1 MKLSRNTATLLKF
14 AVLGLIL
21 SIRCFT
27 WAQSILMCLF
37 VTWVYPYIVAWF
49 YGVHAMPSMDRL
61 CFIAKDTAR
70 INFISVTTVDRYEY
84 ELAKKRALTF
94 IKTKDKLRWSVV
106 EIFGDLYWKDNK
118 DVEKVAD
125 ITVRKCPCDFANE
138 RELE

>member
-1 MKLSRNTATLLKF
+1 
-14 AVLGLIL
+14 
-21 SIRCFT
+21 
-27 WAQSILMCLF
+27 
-37 VTWVYPYIVAWF
+37 
-49 YGVHAMPSMDRL
+49 MDRL

-94 IKTKDKLRWSVV
+94 IKNKDKLRWSVV

-118 DVEKVAD
+118 DVDKVAD
-125 ITVRKCPCDFANE
+125 ITVRKSPRDFANE